1 MTPLNPQ
8 FIILSDIRWK
18 VSEEARTLK
27 MKISYGKGLYLRLEG
42 GRQTRYTGEIT
53 LDEVKIYINGEAD
66 SFISLDRIEKIKKT
80 KKGIE
85 MEIAPSSSFSYKVL
99 LQGEGIKR
107 LLSDLLILKRFKR
120 VWINKWKAKD
130 FWRRFR

>member
-1 MTPLNPQ
+1 
-8 FIILSDIRWK
+8 
-18 VSEEARTLK
+18 
-27 MKISYGKGLYLRLEG
+27 MKISYGKGVYLRLEG
-42 GRQTRYTGEIT
+42 GRETRYTGEVT
-53 LDEVKIYINGEAD
+53 LDEVKIYIDGEAD
-66 SFISLDRIEKIKKT
+66 SFISLDRIEEIKKT
-80 KKGIE
+80 KGGIE